1 MGTKPPDRQTGRL
14 RAHRLPGERGFSGRS
29 GLFKELTFMNT
40 PARFCVG
47 CGAAL
52 QASAQFCTKCG
63 AAQPAPSTAVSDG
76 APIPAGASHGRLGRI
91 IIFGIAA
98 LMLVFC
104 AWLFWESQKPVPQ
117 FNQAKFDETIR
128 AEVQKKLQQAL
139 SSPEGVTKLEL
150 NGGNLTSLPADF
162 PKLQNLRELAI
173 HDNATLD
180 FTAVFSLLAKIPALE
195 RLDLAETDLQTLPA
209 EIGGLVNLKELL
221 LWHNELKTLPEEIG
235 SLQKIEWINLA
246 MNSIESLPAG
256 MGKLRSLTHLDLSQN
271 GLKSVPGAVF
281 EMPSLK
287 SLDLSKNIDLASI
300 PADIGK
306 LKRLEFLGLAFNSEL
321 KHLPLEIGQLQN
333 LQEITGLEAGFLDA
347 PETAEI
353 SRSLKNVRI
362 SGKAEGQ
369 LLNQMQSVENEA
381 AKIEEEREQK
391 KKNGRLIR

>member
-1 MGTKPPDRQTGRL
+1 MD
-14 RAHRLPGERGFSGRS
+14 A
-29 GLFKELTFMNT
+29 
-40 PARFCVG
+40 PARFCTG

-52 QASAQFCTKCG
+52 QAAAQFCTKCG
-63 AAQPAPSTAVSDG
+63 AAQPAPSAAVSDG
-76 APIPAGASHGRLGRI
+76 VPVPSGARRGRLGRI

-98 LMLVFC
+98 LILVFA
-104 AWLFWESQKPVPQ
+104 AWLFRESQKPVPQ
-117 FNQAKFDETIR
+117 FNQAKYDESMR

-139 SSPEGVTKLEL
+139 SAPEGVTKLEL

-162 PKLQNLRELAI
+162 TKLQNLRELAI

-180 FTAVFSLLAKIPALE
+180 FAAVLSLLAKIPALE

-235 SLQKIEWINLA
+235 ELQKLEWINLA
-246 MNSIESLPAG
+246 MNSVETLPAG
-256 MGKLRSLTHLDLSQN
+256 MGKLRRLTHLDLSQN

-287 SLDLSKNIDLASI
+287 SLDLSKNNDLTSI

-306 LKRLEFLGLAFNSEL
+306 LKGLEFLGLAFDSEL
-321 KHLPLEIGQLQN
+321 KHLPLEIGRLQN
-333 LQEITGLEAGFLDA
+333 LQEITGLDAGFLDA

-353 SRSLKNVRI
+353 RRSLKNVRI

-369 LLNQMQSVENEA
+369 LLNQMQDLEIEA
-381 AKIEEEREQK
+381 DKIEKEREQK
-391 KKNGRLIR
+391 KKSGRLIR

>member
-1 MGTKPPDRQTGRL
+1 
-14 RAHRLPGERGFSGRS
+14 
-29 GLFKELTFMNT
+29 MNA
-40 PARFCVG
+40 PARFCAG

-52 QASAQFCTKCG
+52 QAAARFCAKCG
-63 AAQPAPSTAVSDG
+63 AAQPAPSAAGSEGTSV
-76 APIPAGASHGRLGRI
+76 PAGASQGRLGRI
-91 IIFGIAA
+91 IIYSVAA
-98 LMLVFC
+98 LLLVFG
-104 AWLFWESQKPVPQ
+104 AWLFWESQKPAPQ

-128 AEVQKKLQQAL
+128 ADVQKKLQEAL
-139 SSPEGVTKLEL
+139 SAPEKVTKLEL
-150 NGGNLTSLPADF
+150 NGGKLTSLPEDF

-180 FTAVFSLLAKIPALE
+180 FAAVLSMLAKIPSLE
-195 RLDLAETDLQTLPA
+195 RLDLAETDLPKLPA
-209 EIGGLVNLKELL
+209 EISGLVNLKELL

-235 SLQKIEWINLA
+235 SLQKLEWINLA

-281 EMPSLK
+281 DMPALK
-287 SLDLSKNIDLASI
+287 SLDLSKNYDLASI

-321 KHLPLEIGQLQN
+321 KHLPLELGQLQN

-347 PETAEI
+347 PETVEI
-353 SRSLKNVRI
+353 GRSLKNARI

-369 LLNQMQSVENEA
+369 LLNQMQRSEIEG
-381 AKIEEEREQK
+381 AKIEKEREQK
-391 KKNGRLIR
+391 KKSGNLFK